1 MTSKM
6 TIAGVFLVSSLLA
19 APALAASLLGGVVS
33 TGGNAAGTAVTA
45 PGVAGVTVGGNPSG
59 GTDAGATLLN
69 GGGAAIDVGLD
80 DILGNRSNVRATL
93 PGAGTALPDSVTT
106 VNGTTAN
113 GGTVDTLIGD
123 LLGGGTVIGGSGGN
137 GVVVGGLDG
146 AGGLD
151 GGDGGAVIIAGND
164 VSAGGLAPAAG
175 SGGRCINDAEGV
187 SRLLQARYD
196 HRVVSNWAQAGSI
209 RVVPVKLCAG
219 LRTSVQ
225 TAAAASGSIGFLR
238 GAAAGN
244 PAISSSLSRN
254 GRSPDDVLAIGQSN
268 GTVSV
273 YVY

>member
-33 TGGNAAGTAVTA
+33 SGGNAAGAAVTA
-45 PGVAGVTVGGNPSG
+45 PGVAGVTVGSNPSG
-59 GTDAGATLLN
+59 GTDTGATLLN

-80 DILGNRSNVRATL
+80 HILGNRSNVRATL

-123 LLGGGTVIGGSGGN
+123 LLGGGTVVGGSGGN
-137 GVVVGGLDG
+137 GVVVGGLDVT
-146 AGGLD
+146 
-151 GGDGGAVIIAGND
+151 DGGAVIIAGNGL
-164 VSAGGLAPAAG
+164 SGAGFAPAAG
-175 SGGRCINDAEGV
+175 TSDRCINDAEGV

>member
-1 MTSKM
+1 M
-6 TIAGVFLVSSLLA
+6 
-19 APALAASLLGGVVS
+19 
-33 TGGNAAGTAVTA
+33 
-45 PGVAGVTVGGNPSG
+45 TVGGNPSG

-69 GGGAAIDVGLD
+69 GGGPTIDVGLD
-80 DILGNRSNVRATL
+80 HILGNRSNARATL
-93 PGAGTALPDSVTT
+93 PGAGTTLPDGVTDT

-123 LLGGGTVIGGSGGN
+123 LLGGGSVIGGSGGN
-137 GVVVGGLDG
+137 GVGVVGGLDG

-151 GGDGGAVIIAGND
+151 GSDGGAVIIAGND

-175 SGGRCINDAEGV
+175 SGGRCINDAAGV

-196 HRVVSNWAQAGSI
+196 HRVLSSWAHAGSI

-219 LRTSVQ
+219 LRASVK

-244 PAISSSLSRN
+244 PAISSSLTRN